1 MKVHMLD
8 DSTINKIAAGEVVD
22 RPASIVKELVEN
34 SIDAGAKR
42 IEVEIQSGGVSLI
55 RVTDDGIG
63 MEESDARL
71 AIQRHATSK
80 ISRVDDLF
88 EIQTLG
94 FRGEALP
101 SIAAVSRFSM
111 RTRIPA
117 ADLGTQVIIVGGH
130 EKSIEPVGCSVG
142 TTIQVEDLFFNTPA
156 RKKFLKTNSTESIR
170 VQEIITKL
178 ALSHPEISFK
188 FINGNRV
195 AFQTPGET
203 DLFNALGNI
212 YGIETQNHMLKLD
225 FTENDLHIGG
235 FISKPNLI
243 KSSRAWQTYLV
254 NGRLV
259 QSRAIA
265 KAIDNAYRSL
275 IPRVGFPLAVIE
287 VTVPRNSID
296 INVHPQKAEIK
307 FEDEG
312 KIFHATYHAIQDSIR
327 PKSASQDLREIAAD
341 VSNQIP
347 RHFAQSIPEQKTSAQ
362 PFLFDVSGE
371 QKFSEDLVPIEHGIP
386 FENRPSDSLE
396 PLGQIA
402 LCYIVARDR
411 DDLYIID
418 QHAAHERILFD
429 RLSARTDGIPAQQL
443 LINIFMKF
451 SPRESDLIEQHQNLF
466 RNLGF
471 TMELAGDHE
480 FRLIEIPADVPSED
494 AESLVREVVTN
505 LTDNHETRSD
515 EIRKKILAITAC
527 RGAIKAGLQLTSEHM
542 KLLLDELS
550 KTKYPYT
557 CPHGRPTILKFTS
570 GDLATMF
577 KRTGFDHSQEAKV

>member
-1 MKVHMLD
+1 MLD

-34 SIDAGAKR
+34 SIDAKSTR
-42 IEVEIQSGGVSLI
+42 IEVEIQSGGISLI
-55 RVTDDGIG
+55 RVTDNGSG
-63 MEESDARL
+63 MDESDARL

-111 RTRIPA
+111 RTRIHDS
-117 ADLGTQVIIVGGH
+117 DLGTQVLIVGGH
-130 EKSIEPVGCSVG
+130 EKDLGSIGCSIG

-156 RKKFLKTNSTESIR
+156 RKKFLKTNSTEANR
-170 VQEIITKL
+170 VQEIVTKL
-178 ALSHPEISFK
+178 ALSHPEIAFK
-188 FINGNRV
+188 FLNGNRV
-195 AFQTPGET
+195 SFQTSGET

-212 YGIETQNHMLKLD
+212 YGIETQAQMLKLD

-243 KSSRAWQTYLV
+243 KSTRAWQTYLV

-275 IPRVGFPLAVIE
+275 IPRVGFPLAVID
-287 VTVPRNSID
+287 VTVPTNSID

-312 KIFHATYHAIQDSIR
+312 KIFHAVYHAIQDSLRIQSARNNIR
-327 PKSASQDLREIAAD
+327 DFAAD
-341 VSNQIP
+341 ASNQIP
-347 RHFAQSIPEQKTSAQ
+347 KHFPTSEQKNSAR
-362 PFLFDVSGE
+362 PALFETDIE

-402 LCYIVARDR
+402 LCYIIARDR

-443 LINIFMKF
+443 LINLFLKF
-451 SPRESDLIEQHQNLF
+451 SPRESDLIEKNLDLF
-466 RNLGF
+466 HNLGF
-471 TMELAGDHE
+471 TMELSGDDE
-480 FRLIEIPADVPSED
+480 FRLIEIPADVPNSD
-494 AESLVREVVTN
+494 AESLIREIVTN
-505 LTDNHETRSD
+505 LNDNHETSSD
-515 EIRKKILAITAC
+515 EIRKSVLAITAC
-527 RGAIKAGLQLTSEHM
+527 RAAIKAGMQLSSEHM
-542 KLLLDELS
+542 KILLDELAA
-550 KTKYPYT
+550 TKYPYT
-557 CPHGRPTILKFTS
+557 CPHGRPTILKFS
-570 GDLATMF
+570 SNELASMF
-577 KRTGFDHSQEAKV
+577 KRTGFDHSQEEKI